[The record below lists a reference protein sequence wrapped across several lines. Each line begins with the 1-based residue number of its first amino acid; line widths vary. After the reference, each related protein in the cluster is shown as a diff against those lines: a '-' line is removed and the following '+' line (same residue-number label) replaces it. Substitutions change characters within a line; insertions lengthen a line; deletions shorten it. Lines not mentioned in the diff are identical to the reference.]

1 MSVGAHVQAVIDRL
15 RSDPQLASVVFDGDV
30 KGNPERYVNVWHDTG
45 YWEGHDAHE
54 HQVDVEVTITV
65 HSVGQVDR
73 RQAVWVSDRV
83 RALLLDWKPTIPGR
97 ACWRMRSA
105 GSQPVQKDTD
115 TTPPKF
121 FAVDRFILRSTP
133 A

>member
-1 MSVGAHVQAVIDRL
+1 MSVNTQVAAVITRL
-15 RSDPQLASVVFDGDV
+15 KSDPQLASVVFDGTV
-30 KGNPERYVNVWHDTG
+30 TGNPERYVDVWADTG
-45 YWEGHDAHE
+45 YWDGHDSHD
-54 HQVDVEVTITV
+54 HQVDVEVTLTI
-65 HSVGQVDR
+65 HSVGMS
-73 RQAVWVSDRV
+73 RQQAMWVSDRV

-97 ACWRMRSA
+97 TCWRMRSA

-121 FAVDRFILRSTP
+121 FAVDRFTLRSTP